1 MAKKPSIAVRLE
13 RAAFL
18 SLFAVH
24 GLSGARR
31 LSACAKKSPAFAGL
45 IVFKYDPVASL
56 SAPAGRG
63 QKFVAEKSPLLRLG
77 VSRLH
82 GLNSFYPAGTLGLP
96 PAEPQGRRVHSR
108 HSVVPDSQQM
118 VWPPLPVP
126 ASMLRVSSLI
136 LQTLS
141 RVRFPHHTESRKSL
155 PRTQANPVPVHG
167 CRGKTVTCGAGG

>member
-13 RAAFL
+13 RAASL

-82 GLNSFYPAGTLGLP
+82 GLNVSFRLERWGYPRPNLKAGVCIHAIQSSRT
-96 PAEPQGRRVHSR
+96 ASKWCGRRYPCPRRCSEFLPLSSKPRHVCASR
-108 HSVVPDSQQM
+108 ITRK
-118 VWPPLPVP
+118 
-126 ASMLRVSSLI
+126 AENRSSGLK
-136 LQTLS
+136 QT
-141 RVRFPHHTESRKSL
+141 RC
-155 PRTQANPVPVHG
+155 Q
-167 CRGKTVTCGAGG
+167 